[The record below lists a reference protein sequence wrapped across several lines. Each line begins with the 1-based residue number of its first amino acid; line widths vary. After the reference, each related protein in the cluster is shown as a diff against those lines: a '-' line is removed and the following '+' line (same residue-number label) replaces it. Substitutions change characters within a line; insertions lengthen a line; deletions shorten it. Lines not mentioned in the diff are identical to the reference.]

1 MATKSSLRAQARGRR
16 RERRRGT
23 NPSVSTILSSRP
35 IPTYD
40 LAEAEGLARQVAT
53 LARSMG
59 GVALPAL
66 FASTPFE
73 PDMSLVLDLFPRALL
88 PVLVDRAGA
97 PLGKPGWGLWEEG
110 HKLVTRGHRPAQP
123 DGPAL
128 PPEAI
133 RDADLIIIPAL
144 AASPLGE
151 RLGQGGGWYDRALAH
166 RSPSAPIVAIVFDD
180 EVAQPGTIPV
190 EPHDVPIDAI
200 ITPTRTIHASPR

>member
-1 MATKSSLRAQARGRR
+1 
-16 RERRRGT
+16 
-23 NPSVSTILSSRP
+23 
-35 IPTYD
+35 
-40 LAEAEGLARQVAT
+40 
-53 LARSMG
+53 MG
-59 GVALPAL
+59 GAALPAL

-151 RLGQGGGWYDRALAH
+151 RLGQGGGWYDRTLVH

-180 EVAQPGTIPV
+180 EVVQPGTIPV